1 MPQGKGTYGKQV
13 GRPPAKHIITD
24 KRKTEGHD
32 RHNKRHADNPNY
44 EHGTSKEKFDYKGDK
59 KASPL
64 EYAPFKMKAAD
75 YGNSPMRKNFGVGDS
90 EMPIKTESPG
100 KSASPAKGWLKNLG
114 KGIKKAAGFTPVGMA
129 AKALFGKKDQQDPS
143 QAQDPMAA
151 ATEAAQGAAQG
162 AEAGAAQSTM
172 QQEMAAAGAAQA
184 GGAEGGAIPPH
195 GPEAHTGGAG
205 PIGGA
210 EQGGMKNFL
219 IGSNKGKDPLAGG
232 GGATG
237 VAGSIAGGMFSDV
250 RLKEKIERT
259 GASASGI
266 PIYEFNYIGS
276 NDRYSGAMAQDLL

>member
-1 MPQGKGTYGKQV
+1 MPGGNKQGGGLEVKPQ
-13 GRPPAKHIITD
+13 
-24 KRKTEGHD
+24 
-32 RHNKRHADNPNY
+32 
-44 EHGTSKEKFDYKGDK
+44 YKS
-59 KASPL
+59 AVA
-64 EYAPFKMKAAD
+64 YAPFKMKAAD
-75 YGNSPMRKNFGVGDS
+75 YNNSPMQKNFGVGDS

-114 KGIKKAAGFTPVGMA
+114 KGIKKAAGFAPVGMG

-151 ATEAAQGAAQG
+151 ASEAAQGAAQG
-162 AEAGAAQSTM
+162 GAQSAPVPPWE
-172 QQEMAAAGAAQA
+172 QEMAAAGAAQA

-195 GPEAHTGGAG
+195 GEEAHTGGAG

-210 EQGGMKNFL
+210 ENKPGNFL
-219 IGSNKGKDPLAGG
+219 FGSNKAKAGA
-232 GGATG
+232 ATQTSNNVMG
-237 VAGSIAGGMFSDV
+237 NAFSDV

-276 NDRYSGAMAQDLL
+276 NDRYSGAMAQDLLEINPNAVTMDTSGYYKVNYNNIDVDMHLIN

>member
-1 MPQGKGTYGKQV
+1 
-13 GRPPAKHIITD
+13 
-24 KRKTEGHD
+24 
-32 RHNKRHADNPNY
+32 
-44 EHGTSKEKFDYKGDK
+44 
-59 KASPL
+59 
-64 EYAPFKMKAAD
+64 MKAAD

-90 EMPIKTESPG
+90 EMPIKSSPTKKFG
-100 KSASPAKGWLKNLG
+100 SFMNKLLGRNKGG
-114 KGIKKAAGFTPVGMA
+114 QP
-129 AKALFGKKDQQDPS
+129 
-143 QAQDPMAA
+143 QDPMAA

-219 IGSNKGKDPLAGG
+219 FGSNKGKDPLAGG
-232 GGATG
+232 GGAQAASG
-237 VAGSIAGGMFSDV
+237 MASNMFSDV

-276 NDRYSGAMAQDLL
+276 NDRYSGAMAQDLLEINPDAVTMDTSGY